1 MVCHRLS
8 LIAGTR
14 QLAACKGKKLKV
26 WHAKMVPARESVIRM
41 SYSYISTL
49 LYFIYVTACIGES
62 SPEIKKDEK
71 LYPENFTRIL
81 DRLLDGYDNRLRP
94 GFGGAVTEV
103 KTDIYVTSFGPVSD
117 VEMEYTMD
125 VFFRQTW
132 VDKRLKYDGPIEI
145 LRLNNMMV
153 TKVWTPDTFFRNGK
167 KSISH
172 NMTAPNKLFR
182 IMQNGTILY
191 TMRLTISA
199 ECPMKLVDFPMD
211 GHACPLKFGSYAYP
225 KSEIIYTWTK
235 GPERSVEV
243 PKESSSLVQY
253 DLVGQT
259 VSSGTVKSITG
270 EYVVMTVYFHLRRKM
285 GYFMIQTYIPCIM
298 TVILSQVSFWINKE
312 SVPARTVFGITT
324 VLTMTT
330 LSISAR
336 HSLPKVSYAT
346 AMDWFIAVCFAFVF
360 SALIEFAAVNYF
372 TNIQAENAKKR
383 AAKPPAASPLTSIK
397 TVSASEVVIQH
408 PDSNGN
414 LRKRMNFLVQ
424 SDNLGTEK
432 DHLENDNKSAIS
444 RPSLIGQVPPS
455 TITSPSSVPTPSKFG
470 HAHASPTMPLAR
482 STPPP
487 PPCTPTI
494 ASLRPTPVHRLCG
507 ATLEQ
512 NLLPSRLFGQS
523 SKHSSPTAVVSAPA
537 LPPASSANS
546 GTSKIDKYAR
556 ILFPVTFGAFN
567 MVYWV
572 VYLSKDTM
580 EKMEGGM

>member
-1 MVCHRLS
+1 MVS
-8 LIAGTR
+8 AKKVPAIAMSFGVSFALLHFLC
-14 QLAACKGKKLKV
+14 LAACLN
-26 WHAKMVPARESVIRM
+26 ESP
-41 SYSYISTL
+41 
-49 LYFIYVTACIGES
+49 GQNQKE
-62 SPEIKKDEK
+62 EK
-71 LYPENFTRIL
+71 LCPENFTRIL
-81 DRLLDGYDNRLRP
+81 DSLLDGYDNRLRP
-94 GFGGAVTEV
+94 GFGGPVTEV

-132 VDKRLKYDGPIEI
+132 IDKRLKYDGPIEI

-167 KSISH
+167 KSVSH

-182 IMQNGTILY
+182 IMRNGTILY

-199 ECPMKLVDFPMD
+199 ECPMRLVDFPMD

-225 KSEIIYTWTK
+225 KSEMIYTWTK
-235 GPERSVEV
+235 GPEKSVEV

-253 DLVGQT
+253 DLIGQT
-259 VSSGTVKSITG
+259 VSSETIKSITG
-270 EYVVMTVYFHLRRKM
+270 EYIVMTVYFHLRRKM

-336 HSLPKVSYAT
+336 PISLPKVSYAT

-372 TNIQAENAKKR
+372 TNVQMEKAKRKTSKAPQEISAAPVLREKHPETPLQNTNANLSMRKR
-383 AAKPPAASPLTSIK
+383 ANALVHSESDVGSRTDVGNHSSKSSTVVQGSSEATPQSYLASSPNPFSRANAAETISAARAIPSALPSTPSRTGYVPRQVPVGSASTQHVFGSRLQRIK
-397 TVSASEVVIQH
+397 TTVNSIGTSGKLSATTT
-408 PDSNGN
+408 P
-414 LRKRMNFLVQ
+414 
-424 SDNLGTEK
+424 
-432 DHLENDNKSAIS
+432 SA
-444 RPSLIGQVPPS
+444 PPPS
-455 TITSPSSVPTPSKFG
+455 G
-470 HAHASPTMPLAR
+470 
-482 STPPP
+482 
-487 PPCTPTI
+487 
-494 ASLRPTPVHRLCG
+494 
-507 ATLEQ
+507 
-512 NLLPSRLFGQS
+512 
-523 SKHSSPTAVVSAPA
+523 
-537 LPPASSANS
+537 S

-580 EKMEGGM
+580 EKSESL

>member
-1 MVCHRLS
+1 MVS
-8 LIAGTR
+8 V
-14 QLAACKGKKLKV
+14 KKEIV
-26 WHAKMVPARESVIRM
+26 TAMYP
-41 SYSYISTL
+41 SYISAL
-49 LYFIYVTACIGES
+49 FYFFCLTTCIKRISGT
-62 SPEIKKDEK
+62 IKKDERI
-71 LYPENFTRIL
+71 YPENFTRIL

-94 GFGGAVTEV
+94 GFGGPVTEV

-132 VDKRLKYDGPIEI
+132 VDKRLKYEGPVEI
-145 LRLNNMMV
+145 LRLNNLMV
-153 TKVWTPDTFFRNGK
+153 TNVWTPDTFFRNGK
-167 KSISH
+167 RSVAH

-182 IMQNGTILY
+182 IMKNGTILY
-191 TMRLTISA
+191 TMRLTINA

-225 KSEIIYTWTK
+225 KTEMIYTWIK
-235 GPERSVEV
+235 GPQDSVEV
-243 PKESSSLVQY
+243 PPESSSLVQY
-253 DLVGQT
+253 DLIGHT
-259 VSSGTVKSITG
+259 VSSEEVKSITG
-270 EYVVMTVYFHLRRKM
+270 EYVVMTVHFHLKRKM

-372 TNIQAENAKKR
+372 TNAEMERLKR
-383 AAKPPAASPLTSIK
+383 KLPKCPPAPQTTPVKEKDAE
-397 TVSASEVVIQH
+397 EVVQH
-408 PDSNGN
+408 NTDTNGN
-414 LRKRMNFLVQ
+414 LRKRTNYMSQQDEQNTEPSISPKATGVTTHKQAQ
-424 SDNLGTEK
+424 S
-432 DHLENDNKSAIS
+432 
-444 RPSLIGQVPPS
+444 GQ
-455 TITSPSSVPTPSKFG
+455 PSSFTMATGATNILAHSSPGPASQLDASSSLSVKNIPPAPPTT
-470 HAHASPTMPLAR
+470 PTMPSNQSQLAVDSSSLQELLGPR
-482 STPPP
+482 LEHIQLMGKNEPKQS
-487 PPCTPTI
+487 PC
-494 ASLRPTPVHRLCG
+494 S
-507 ATLEQ
+507 Q
-512 NLLPSRLFGQS
+512 
-523 SKHSSPTAVVSAPA
+523 PTAAGMG
-537 LPPASSANS
+537 

-556 ILFPVTFGAFN
+556 ILFPVSFAAFN

-580 EKMEGGM
+580 EAKFRGKT

>member
-1 MVCHRLS
+1 MVSAKEPASAMPAGLS
-8 LIAGTR
+8 VTLVHFLCLATCLTALPG
-14 QLAACKGKKLKV
+14 QLKK
-26 WHAKMVPARESVIRM
+26 E
-41 SYSYISTL
+41 
-49 LYFIYVTACIGES
+49 
-62 SPEIKKDEK
+62 EK
-71 LYPENFTRIL
+71 LWPENFTRIL

-94 GFGGAVTEV
+94 GFGGSVTEV

-132 VDKRLKYDGPIEI
+132 VDKRLRYDGPIEI
-145 LRLNNMMV
+145 LRLNNLMV

-167 KSISH
+167 KSVSH

-182 IMQNGTILY
+182 IMRNGTILY

-199 ECPMKLVDFPMD
+199 ECPMRLVDFPMD

-225 KSEIIYTWTK
+225 KTEMIYTWTK
-235 GPERSVEV
+235 GPKNSVEV
-243 PKESSSLVQY
+243 PEESSSLVQY
-253 DLVGQT
+253 DLLGHT
-259 VSSGTVKSITG
+259 VSNETVKSITG
-270 EYVVMTVYFHLRRKM
+270 EYIVMTVYFHLRRKM

-372 TNIQAENAKKR
+372 TNIQMEKAKRKAMKSIPEFPATLIQRENCAEEAPTSTDSNSNVRKRTNTTVQPEAENVKR
-383 AAKPPAASPLTSIK
+383 IDTGNSSMPLPTVTQGPSDIMPRSP
-397 TVSASEVVIQH
+397 SASSPNPFSRFSISET
-408 PDSNGN
+408 
-414 LRKRMNFLVQ
+414 LA
-424 SDNLGTEK
+424 
-432 DHLENDNKSAIS
+432 SA
-444 RPSLIGQVPPS
+444 RATPSAPPS
-455 TITSPSSVPTPSKFG
+455 TPVLAGYVPQQATAGSPAIHHLLGSRLEQIQTTANTLGASAKPS
-470 HAHASPTMPLAR
+470 AVNPSPA
-482 STPPP
+482 PPP
-487 PPCTPTI
+487 L
-494 ASLRPTPVHRLCG
+494 S
-507 ATLEQ
+507 
-512 NLLPSRLFGQS
+512 
-523 SKHSSPTAVVSAPA
+523 
-537 LPPASSANS
+537 S

-580 EKMEGGM
+580 EKSESLM

>member
-1 MVCHRLS
+1 MVSAKEPAIAMSRGLS
-8 LIAGTR
+8 VAVIHFLCLATCLTVLPG
-14 QLAACKGKKLKV
+14 QLKK
-26 WHAKMVPARESVIRM
+26 E
-41 SYSYISTL
+41 
-49 LYFIYVTACIGES
+49 
-62 SPEIKKDEK
+62 EK
-71 LYPENFTRIL
+71 LWPENFTRIL

-94 GFGGAVTEV
+94 GFGGPVTEV

-145 LRLNNMMV
+145 LRLNNLMV

-167 KSISH
+167 KSVSH

-182 IMQNGTILY
+182 IMRNGTILY

-199 ECPMKLVDFPMD
+199 ECPMRLVDFPMD

-225 KSEIIYTWTK
+225 KSEMIYTWTK
-235 GPERSVEV
+235 GPKNSVEV
-243 PKESSSLVQY
+243 PEESSSLVQY
-253 DLVGQT
+253 DLLGHT
-259 VSSGTVKSITG
+259 ASTDTVKSITG
-270 EYVVMTVYFHLRRKM
+270 EYVVMTVHFHLRRKM

-372 TNIQAENAKKR
+372 TNVQMEKAKRKATKSIPEVPVTPVQKENGAEEAPTNTDSNSNVRKR
-383 AAKPPAASPLTSIK
+383 TNTTVHPETESVKRMDTENSSMPPSAVTQGPSDIMPRSPPASSPNPFSRISISETLASTRATP
-397 TVSASEVVIQH
+397 SA
-408 PDSNGN
+408 
-414 LRKRMNFLVQ
+414 
-424 SDNLGTEK
+424 
-432 DHLENDNKSAIS
+432 
-444 RPSLIGQVPPS
+444 PPS
-455 TITSPSSVPTPSKFG
+455 TPVLTGYIQQQATGGSPSIHHLLGSRLEQIQTTANTLGVSAKSS
-470 HAHASPTMPLAR
+470 AA
-482 STPPP
+482 TPPP
-487 PPCTPTI
+487 PP
-494 ASLRPTPVHRLCG
+494 
-507 ATLEQ
+507 
-512 NLLPSRLFGQS
+512 PSS
-523 SKHSSPTAVVSAPA
+523 
-537 LPPASSANS
+537 S

-580 EKMEGGM
+580 EKSKSLM

>member
-1 MVCHRLS
+1 MKTVRELFTS
-8 LIAGTR
+8 KA
-14 QLAACKGKKLKV
+14 LAEPPLR
-26 WHAKMVPARESVIRM
+26 WRI
-41 SYSYISTL
+41 
-49 LYFIYVTACIGES
+49 
-62 SPEIKKDEK
+62 
-71 LYPENFTRIL
+71 YPENFTRIL

-94 GFGGAVTEV
+94 GFGGPVTEV

-132 VDKRLKYDGPIEI
+132 VDRRLMYEGPVEI
-145 LRLNNMMV
+145 LRLNNLMV

-167 KSISH
+167 RSVAH

-182 IMQNGTILY
+182 IMKNGTILY

-225 KSEIIYTWTK
+225 KTEMIYTWTK
-235 GPERSVEV
+235 GPQHSVEV
-243 PKESSSLVQY
+243 PPESSSLVQY
-253 DLVGQT
+253 DLIGQT
-259 VSSGTVKSITG
+259 VSSETIKSITG
-270 EYVVMTVYFHLRRKM
+270 EYVVMTVYFHLKRKM

-372 TNIQAENAKKR
+372 TNAQIERAKR
-383 AAKPPAASPLTSIK
+383 KPGKCPPVPQSTPQ
-397 TVSASEVVIQH
+397 V
-408 PDSNGN
+408 PDTNGS
-414 LRKRMNFLVQ
+414 LRKRMNYVSHQ
-424 SDNLGTEK
+424 DPVGQP
-432 DHLENDNKSAIS
+432 
-444 RPSLIGQVPPS
+444 RPKQ
-455 TITSPSSVPTPSKFG
+455 TPCS
-470 HAHASPTMPLAR
+470 
-482 STPPP
+482 
-487 PPCTPTI
+487 
-494 ASLRPTPVHRLCG
+494 
-507 ATLEQ
+507 Q
-512 NLLPSRLFGQS
+512 
-523 SKHSSPTAVVSAPA
+523 PTAAGMG
-537 LPPASSANS
+537 

-556 ILFPVTFGAFN
+556 ILFPVSFGAFN

-580 EKMEGGM
+580 VAKGG

>member
-1 MVCHRLS
+1 MVSVQKVPAIALCSGVS
-8 LIAGTR
+8 LALLHLLC
-14 QLAACKGKKLKV
+14 LAACLNESPGQNSKDDKL
-26 WHAKMVPARESVIRM
+26 
-41 SYSYISTL
+41 
-49 LYFIYVTACIGES
+49 C
-62 SPEIKKDEK
+62 
-71 LYPENFTRIL
+71 PENFTRIL
-81 DRLLDGYDNRLRP
+81 DSLLDGYDNRLRP
-94 GFGGAVTEV
+94 GFGGPVTEV

-132 VDKRLKYDGPIEI
+132 IDKRLKYDGPIEI

-167 KSISH
+167 KSVSH

-182 IMQNGTILY
+182 IMRNGTILY

-199 ECPMKLVDFPMD
+199 ECPMRLVDFPMD

-225 KSEIIYTWTK
+225 KSEMIYTWTK
-235 GPERSVEV
+235 GPEKSVEV

-253 DLVGQT
+253 DLIGQT
-259 VSSGTVKSITG
+259 VSSETIKSITG
-270 EYVVMTVYFHLRRKM
+270 EYIVMTVYFHLRRKM

-372 TNIQAENAKKR
+372 TNIQMQKAKKKIS
-383 AAKPPAASPLTSIK
+383 KPPPEVPAAPVPKEKHTETSLQNTHANLNMRKRTNALVHSEPDVNSRTEVGNHSSKTTAVQESSEATPKAHLASSPNPFSRANAAETISAAARGLSSAASPSPHGTLRPASLGSASTRPAFGSRLGRIK
-397 TVSASEVVIQH
+397 TTVNTTVVAGNVSA
-408 PDSNGN
+408 
-414 LRKRMNFLVQ
+414 
-424 SDNLGTEK
+424 
-432 DHLENDNKSAIS
+432 
-444 RPSLIGQVPPS
+444 
-455 TITSPSSVPTPSKFG
+455 
-470 HAHASPTMPLAR
+470 
-482 STPPP
+482 TPPP
-487 PPCTPTI
+487 
-494 ASLRPTPVHRLCG
+494 
-507 ATLEQ
+507 
-512 NLLPSRLFGQS
+512 
-523 SKHSSPTAVVSAPA
+523 SAP
-537 LPPASSANS
+537 PPSGS

-580 EKMEGGM
+580 EKSESLM

>member
-1 MVCHRLS
+1 MVY
-8 LIAGTR
+8 
-14 QLAACKGKKLKV
+14 
-26 WHAKMVPARESVIRM
+26 AKQTVIKM
-41 SYSYISTL
+41 FSSYISTL
-49 LYFIYVTACIGES
+49 LYFICVTTCFGQTS
-62 SPEIKKDEK
+62 GEIKKDVR
-71 LYPENFTRIL
+71 LFPENFTRIL
-81 DRLLDGYDNRLRP
+81 DSLLDGYDNRLRP

-132 VDKRLKYDGPIEI
+132 VDNRLKYDGPTKI
-145 LRLNNMMV
+145 LRLNNLMV

-191 TMRLTISA
+191 TMRLTINA

-225 KSEIIYTWTK
+225 KSEMIYTWTK
-235 GPERSVEV
+235 GPDKSVEV

-259 VSSGTVKSITG
+259 VSSGTIKSITG
-270 EYVVMTVYFHLRRKM
+270 EYVVMAVYFHLRRKM

-372 TNIQAENAKKR
+372 TNLQDEKAQKR
-383 AAKPPAASPLTSIK
+383 AAKSSGLSPPSLIK
-397 TVSASEVVIQH
+397 TVSVSENALQQ

-414 LRKRMNFLVQ
+414 LRKRMNFLAQ
-424 SDNLGTEK
+424 SDILSSKRDYLGNDSMNLK
-432 DHLENDNKSAIS
+432 L
-444 RPSLIGQVPPS
+444 RPTIIGQVPLSCIPPS
-455 TITSPSSVPTPSKFG
+455 SSMPSPSLFRATHTSPTILS
-470 HAHASPTMPLAR
+470 MR

-494 ASLRPTPVHRLCG
+494 ASMRPTPVHRSG

-512 NLLPSRLFGQS
+512 SLPASRLFGPAQ
-523 SKHSSPTAVVSAPA
+523 KHSSPTTTIPTTMAAPA
-537 LPPASSANS
+537 PPPASPASA

-580 EKMEGGM
+580 EKAENEL